1 MSAVPDSDSAS
12 RSEPMGPFDQV
23 MSDAM
28 DRAEVSIAGSSSS
41 SSSLPPPPQ
50 PTGPGAALLRARANF
65 QLSSST
71 SSNSS
76 TSTSSTSAASVV
88 PTAKD
93 IGTYK
98 SMLCNLL
105 LLTIPKR
112 KKTAKGRFDKYET
125 ARRDYISNCARPRRL
140 PLPRLEIEGLP
151 LSSLIFRHI
160 RGLLLSS

>member
-1 MSAVPDSDSAS
+1 MSNSIDFVLFS
-12 RSEPMGPFDQV
+12 V
-23 MSDAM
+23 MS
-28 DRAEVSIAGSSSS
+28 IG
-41 SSSLPPPPQ
+41 
-50 PTGPGAALLRARANF
+50 NF
-65 QLSSST
+65 SNLGGSSST

-76 TSTSSTSAASVV
+76 SSTTTTSAASAV
-88 PTAKD
+88 PTAED

-98 SMLCNLL
+98 SMLYNLL

-125 ARRDYISNCARPRRL
+125 ARRDYISNCALPRM
-140 PLPRLEIEGLP
+140 LPRLELEGLP